1 LLSQL
6 DLNLLPH
13 VEYGT
18 VAAGAKNLLVERPL
32 ASLALGPQP
41 GKLLFLESML
51 RKLFFFATDGRAKQ
65 SCKFFSFVIYLK
77 IKTEPAL
84 ATSNA
89 QLCELT
95 LDLACKY

>member
-32 ASLALGPQP
+32 ATLALGPQP
-41 GKLLFLESML
+41 GKLFFLESML
-51 RKLFFFATDGRAKQ
+51 RNFFFFATDGWAKQ
-65 SCKFFSFVIYLK
+65 SCKLLSFVKYLR

-84 ATSNA
+84 DEQLPMPYYTS
-89 QLCELT
+89 
-95 LDLACKY
+95 